1 MPYLKMRPSCTMD
14 TNEPCAAQ
22 APAGSAL
29 PQGRKIGR
37 HGGDV
42 GIVKA
47 LGNA

>member
-1 MPYLKMRPSCTMD
+1 MRYLKMRLSCTMD
-14 TNEPCAAQ
+14 TNEPCAVLSSS
-22 APAGSAL
+22 GSAL

-37 HGGDV
+37 HGDDI